1 MHPYRTDDVPGL
13 SGSARRSRV
22 IRSRAQRVAG
32 LLTIVLL
39 LIPLSAL
46 VAPAI
51 ARGAEVL
58 TLEDAYARARARS
71 SELKLL
77 EEKIVEAE
85 INVARA
91 WSLLKP
97 VWNASFSYVHTEPQP
112 PPIDFPPLPDFRTES
127 IRDNCVQNPSNQQ
140 FTDCFNGVLE
150 VLGATA
156 NAPPITLDFARDD
169 TVLAETRI
177 TWNIFN
183 GRAIPLIKNAYDA
196 VDLERVRSSTTLYDL
211 LLGVARAYY
220 AALATQQA
228 IGAAKR
234 AQERADEELAIA
246 QQKAEL
252 GETIGSQRRAAE
264 IAARQ
269 AATDVRRAENAHQQA
284 LSAIALLTRSEGTA
298 FDVAAP
304 PVPLRPEGDAEAL
317 KSKARSL
324 REELRSA
331 ELAITIAERGEQE
344 AWWKFAPTLSVFGG
358 YRWSNVAGISGQKEQ
373 WSVGLVAAAQLY
385 DGGLR
390 YRDLEEAQ
398 SRLRSAQLLAESTR
412 SRVDNEV
419 ERALM
424 RLDAAAMNIERAE
437 DAVSLAKEKRALVQ
451 SQFDVGAMRGVELR
465 EANDAVLNSELAVI
479 RARRD
484 EAIAILELQR
494 SVGAFAP

>member
-1 MHPYRTDDVPGL
+1 MGPYRTDDVPAL
-13 SGSARRSRV
+13 RAPIRRSRGLA
-22 IRSRAQRVAG
+22 RRVAG
-32 LLTIVLL
+32 LLTVVPL
-39 LIPLSAL
+39 LI
-46 VAPAI
+46 APAI
-51 ARGAEVL
+51 AKSAEVL
-58 TLEDAYARARARS
+58 TLDEAYDRAKARS
-71 SELKLL
+71 SELELL
-77 EEKIVEAE
+77 KEKIIEAE

-91 WSLLKP
+91 WALLKP

-112 PPIDFPPLPDFRTES
+112 PPIDFPPLPDFRTDT
-127 IRDNCVQNPSNQQ
+127 IRDNCIRNANNQQ
-140 FTDCFNGVLE
+140 FTECLNGVLD
-150 VLGATA
+150 VLRTTA
-156 NAPPITLDFARDD
+156 ESPPITLDFARDD

-196 VDLERVRSSTTLYDL
+196 VELERVRSSGTLYDV

-228 IGAAKR
+228 IGAATR
-234 AQERADEELAIA
+234 AQERADEELVIA
-246 QQKAEL
+246 KQRAEL
-252 GETIGSQRRAAE
+252 GETMRSQLHAAE

-284 LSAIALLTRSEGTA
+284 ISAIALLTRSEGA
-298 FDVAAP
+298 FDVAPP

-317 KSKARSL
+317 KSKARSM
-324 REELRSA
+324 REDLRSA

-398 SRLRSAQLLAESTR
+398 SRLRSARLLAESTR
-412 SRVDNEV
+412 ARVDNEV
-419 ERALM
+419 DRALL
-424 RLDAAAMNIERAE
+424 RLEAAAMNIERAS
-437 DAVSLAKEKRALVQ
+437 DAVSLAKEKRSLVQ

-465 EANDAVLNSELAVI
+465 EANDAVFNSELNVI

-484 EAIAILELQR
+484 EAIAVLELQR
-494 SVGAFAP
+494 SVGAFAK